1 MIGGISADMN
11 FIESIVFGLISG
23 LSDVLPVSAQGHKAM
38 VLKVFGQ
45 HSEDPLM
52 RLLIHG
58 AILAALYYS
67 CSQHIVKISRQ
78 LRLSR
83 IPKKKRKRPL
93 DTQLLM
99 EFRLLRVMVI
109 PAVLSLLMYTS
120 TAQWGTRLNVT
131 ALFLFLNAVILYLP
145 NLLPTGNKDARS
157 LSPLEGVLMGIGG
170 GLSVLPGISSVG
182 GALSVASACGVERN
196 FALSMTYLMH
206 MVLTVGLIL
215 FDFAALFGAGLSAI
229 TGTALLNGILAAAA
243 AFGGTYLG
251 IRIMRTLAVNIGFSV
266 FALYSAGAA
275 LLSFMLYL
283 MV

>member
-1 MIGGISADMN
+1 MN
-11 FIESIVFGLISG
+11 LFQSLFFGVVSG
-23 LSDVLPVSAQGHKAM
+23 LSDILPVSSQAHKTM
-38 VLKVFGQ
+38 MLKVFGVNA
-45 HSEDPLM
+45 EAPLM
-52 RLLIHG
+52 RLFIHAG
-58 AILAALYYS
+58 ILAALYY
-67 CSQHIVKISRQ
+67 CCANQLTRYTRQ
-78 LRLSR
+78 LRLAR
-83 IPKKKRKRPL
+83 VPKKKRKRPV
-93 DTQLLM
+93 DVRTLM
-99 EFRLLRVMVI
+99 EFRLLRMIVI
-109 PAVLSLLMYTS
+109 PVLLSLYFYQYTLE
-120 TAQWGTRLNVT
+120 WGTKLYLI
-131 ALFLFLNAVILYLP
+131 AIFLLINGVILFIP
-145 NLLPTGNKDARS
+145 SLLPTGNKDARS

-215 FDFAALFGAGLSAI
+215 FDFVALFGAGLSAI
-229 TGTALLNGILAAAA
+229 TGSALLNGILAAAA